1 MKAVKTSSQQSEN
14 QQAALN
20 ELSLRYRHLK
30 AQQDQI
36 TKQLEPI
43 HAQLLVAAKDSGGSL
58 QLDDFLVQA
67 ISASTER
74 FNLKLCRAS
83 GKVPSAI
90 LKSFVTVSKFTKL
103 KVKPFQKSSKMKIAA

>member
-1 MKAVKTSSQQSEN
+1 MKAIKVAPQQSESQHAN
-14 QQAALN
+14 LN
-20 ELSLRYRHLK
+20 ELSLRYRLLK

-74 FNLKLCRAS
+74 FNLKLCRVS

-90 LKSFVTVSKFTKL
+90 LKRFVTVSKFTRL
-103 KVKPFQKSSKMKIAA
+103 KVKPFQKSSKAKIAA